1 MTVKKKPQKYAK
13 NILTEDLMP
22 PRPPEY
28 VKMMEDQAKKGATLD
43 RTMMMCIQDS
53 FVKGAFFAG
62 CEWLWEL
69 PGGKPVQI
77 ETEHKH
83 DFDEIIAFVGS
94 NRNNPRDLG
103 GEIELWMGGEPYSI
117 TKSSYIFIPKG
128 LKHCPLIIKRLDTP
142 VFMFESGNDS
152 AYIMK

>member
-1 MTVKKKPQKYAK
+1 MPAKKTQKYAK

-22 PRPPEY
+22 PRPPQY
-28 VKMMEDQAKKGATLD
+28 VKMMDDQAKKGSVLE
-43 RTMMMCIQDS
+43 RTMMMAIQDA
-53 FVKGAFFAG
+53 FVPGAFFSG

-77 ETEHKH
+77 ETEHAH
-83 DFDEIIAFVGS
+83 DFEEIIAFIGS

-103 GEIELWMGGEPYSI
+103 GEIEVWMDGEPYSI

-128 LKHCPLIIKRLDTP
+128 LKHCPIVIKRIDTP
-142 VFMFESGNDS
+142 IFMCESANS
-152 AYIMK
+152 PAYIMK